1 MKQLKRI
8 FLSAL
13 LVAPV
18 FTVAACNS
26 ATGVTSL
33 TGSTPITDN
42 GTTPSNN
49 TDGNTNTGSNT
60 NTDTNTGTTNN
71 PGEGGKENT
80 PEDKK
85 LPQTMEELVD
95 FINDSIVGNSI
106 YTNTKAT
113 TEYTDHKYISE
124 SETELVLGDLITS
137 IPALYQINTN
147 TTSATGK
154 DDVVNTSYLMF
165 KDLVVKLLSSTGE
178 YTSYDS
184 NEMVESEFGFDID
197 TIIEKILDPSI
208 ISSIQGC
215 ISGDTSTIKVDDIFA
230 ELAGKYLSPIIAKGF
245 IKFDFTSSNTKITLD
260 KEAIKNFFDGFD
272 TEPTVGEVLHAI
284 YGEATYKEIV
294 DAINTAESA
303 ARTVSEFISKM
314 SPANDEPAP
323 LIEGPTAEPVA
334 EISYAEYLLGKAFPT
349 ELVGMLLAEDSTLE
363 FISNAEGQ
371 TFDLNFA
378 NAYVVHYESN
388 SEGTQ
393 FSANLMLGM
402 YSASIEYSQAV
413 VEGVETINAA
423 LSVSQFNGVS
433 ETPEEALTPMFNL
446 ELSSMNDT
454 VNKTSNVIGNAN
466 VMGMYNV
473 VYTAASLENNASGQL
488 SVNMSSGSDEVPD
501 MNLASFDY
509 TIEQGEDSFD
519 ANAKF
524 SMIDSSILEY
534 GESKDYYRVYGQND
548 TYTDYNVLKMGLEF
562 NYRTDAEGTVFDVN
576 ALNYYANPNY
586 VVSAEPSDDEAEPE
600 LLYGTDTIL
609 NVAYSNDDTN
619 NEKLLSFVF
628 NVPGNNDIGASGD
641 NKYLFQTRKALEGT
655 ALIASNVKD
664 TKARSYENYNYAYF
678 DINTYNLDNGK
689 QSGELTFGYINDLDT
704 TEVIYNEYRFNN
716 DVRKLDGYIYFKTS
730 NEVQDG
736 TLVSDYVIDYNT
748 KYINTTVYRDLQ
760 GNFKEVAYHQ
770 ADITNDEDG
779 HKCIFDD
786 EEIKQIFT
794 VPYYYNESVFNKEVK
809 ASLTYDKDKEA
820 LDFELTQ
827 NKGMDVFKAL
837 LTKTDTG
844 FEFNGSSDTVSDGKG
859 SIDGSL
865 VFDNNKIIITAVQ
878 KSDATTNIDIV
889 IEINEAPKIANK
901 VEEAFNNIPVGDA
914 VVVGSPS

>member
-60 NTDTNTGTTNN
+60 STGTTNN
-71 PGEGGKENT
+71 TGEGGNENN
-80 PEDKK
+80 PENKK

-106 YTNTKAT
+106 YTNTKVT

-165 KDLVVKLLSSTGE
+165 KDLVVKLLSSTGD
-178 YTSYDS
+178 YTSYDL
-184 NEMVESEFGFDID
+184 NEMVESEFGFDLD
-197 TIIEKILDPSI
+197 TIIEKMLDPSI
-208 ISSIQGC
+208 ISSIQGG
-215 ISGDTSTIKVDDIFA
+215 ISGDTSTIKVDDIFV
-230 ELAGKYLSPIIAKGF
+230 ELAGKYLSPILAKF
-245 IKFDFTSSNTKITLD
+245 IKIDFTSPNTKIELN
-260 KEAIKNFFDGFD
+260 KEAIKNFFDGFE
-272 TEPTVGEVLHAI
+272 TEPTIGEVLHEI
-284 YGEATYKEIV
+284 YDEATYKEIV

-303 ARTVSEFISKM
+303 ATTVSEFISKM
-314 SPANDEPAP
+314 SPANDEQAP

-334 EISYAEYLLGKAFPT
+334 KISYAEYLLGKQFPT
-349 ELVGMLLAEDSTLE
+349 ELVDMLLADDSTFA

-393 FSANLMLGM
+393 FNANLMLGM

-423 LSVSQFNGVS
+423 LNVSQFNGVS

-446 ELSSMNDT
+446 ELLSTNDT
-454 VNKTSNVIGNAN
+454 VNKTSNVVGNAN
-466 VMGMYNV
+466 LKGMYNV
-473 VYTAASLENNASGQL
+473 LFTAASTENSAAGQL
-488 SVNMSSGSDEVPD
+488 IVNMSSGSDEVPD

-519 ANAKF
+519 ANATF
-524 SMIDSSILEY
+524 SMVDSSILEY

-548 TYTDYNVLKMGLEF
+548 TYTDYNVSKMGLEF
-562 NYRTDAEGTVFDVN
+562 NYHTDAEGTIFDVN

-586 VVSAEPSDDEAEPE
+586 VVSDEPSDGEAEPE
-600 LLYGTDTIL
+600 LLYGTDTLL
-609 NVAYSNDDTN
+609 NIAYSNDDTN
-619 NEKLLSFVF
+619 NEKILSFVL
-628 NVPGNNDIGASGD
+628 NVPGSNDIGASGD

-664 TKARSYENYNYAYF
+664 AKADSYENYNYAYL
-678 DINTYNLDNGK
+678 DINKYNLDNGK
-689 QSGELTFGYINDLDT
+689 KSGELTFGYINDLDT
-704 TEVIYNEYRFNN
+704 AEFIFNEYRYNN
-716 DVRKLDGYIYFKTS
+716 EARELGGYIYFKTS
-730 NEVQDG
+730 NEVQDD
-736 TLVSDYVIDYNT
+736 TLVSDFVIDYNT

-770 ADITNDEDG
+770 ADITNDENA
-779 HKCIFDD
+779 HKDIFAD

-809 ASLTYDKDKEA
+809 ASLTYDKAKET

-827 NKGMDVFKAL
+827 NKGMDVFKTS

-865 VFDNNKIIITAVQ
+865 VFDDNKITITAVQ
-878 KSDATTNIDIV
+878 KSDVTTNIDIV